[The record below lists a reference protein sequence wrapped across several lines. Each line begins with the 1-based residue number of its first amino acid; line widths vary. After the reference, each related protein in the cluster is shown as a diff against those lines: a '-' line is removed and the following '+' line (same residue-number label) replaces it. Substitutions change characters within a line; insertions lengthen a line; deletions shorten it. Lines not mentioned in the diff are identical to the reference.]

1 MILETLEHSDNETKV
16 IAQSIFSGN
25 ISEMVIPLSLRE
37 FTASINKSKT
47 ELLQRAF
54 PTLNSTQRE
63 FIKTGAT
70 QAEWDKMFPDE

>member
-1 MILETLEHSDNETKV
+1 
-16 IAQSIFSGN
+16 
-25 ISEMVIPLSLRE
+25 MVIPLSLRE